1 MLLRSAAIACA
12 TATIAALA
20 APAAAESLAV
30 ASARCEATS
39 FRIYFAHGASTL
51 TPAAL
56 ETIEAAARSVAGC
69 AYTELHVAVD
79 ASGPYAARRAAA
91 IRTVAEA
98 RGWDAVRIAPRSFV
112 NVGSSPDYAEVE
124 ITPNPAPTLDTSTPA
139 ETDAGV

>member
-20 APAAAESLAV
+20 APAAAETSAA

-39 FRIYFAHGASTL
+39 FRIYFAHGASRL

-56 ETIEAAARSVAGC
+56 ETIEAAARNVEGC
-69 AYTELHVAVD
+69 AYAELHIAVD
-79 ASGPYAARRAAA
+79 ASSPYAARRAAA
-91 IRTVAEA
+91 IRAAAEA
-98 RGWDAVRIAPRSFV
+98 RGWDAARIAPRMLVSV
-112 NVGSSPDYAEVE
+112 SSSPDFAEVE
-124 ITPNPAPTLDTSTPA
+124 MTPNPAPTVNTSAPA